1 MNANWRGPHKPSDCA
16 LLVALPTSREEY
28 DADLRDPRK
37 DYARANQH
45 KLLSFSDATARQA
58 LDRALFIPVQSALRD
73 ARLTGAEV
81 VTPAGLADLGRALR
95 AKPVVVLLAHWKWI
109 PLEEDATVNVPRL
122 LAAVERL
129 LAAPGD
135 NAAFAQQLSR
145 ELVADDWISD
155 STFFPALCRVVE
167 RGHASFQHRDFKVPP
182 GNLRLTR
189 VELEALFPD
198 GIAPQPVI
206 ELGDGL
212 QTAADIVA
220 QFPKDWNGTF
230 DMLSCHSGIL
240 AKSIR
245 ANISDGQIR
254 PSTHEIEPKLQCL
267 IFRGALSGMLGEE
280 TSYFDAAQRFL
291 SR

>member
-189 VELEALFPD
+189 VELEALFP
-198 GIAPQPVI
+198 V
-206 ELGDGL
+206 
-212 QTAADIVA
+212 
-220 QFPKDWNGTF
+220 
-230 DMLSCHSGIL
+230 
-240 AKSIR
+240 R